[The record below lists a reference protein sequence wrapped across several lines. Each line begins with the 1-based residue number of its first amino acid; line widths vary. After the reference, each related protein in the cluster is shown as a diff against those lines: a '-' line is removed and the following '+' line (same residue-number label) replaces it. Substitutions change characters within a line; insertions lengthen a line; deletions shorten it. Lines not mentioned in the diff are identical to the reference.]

1 MDQSKV
7 DKYCMDSGLD
17 ESQSKSLI
25 AALTLLTTNFVK
37 YSIDDTEFM
46 KELLQLGLSQEIAE
60 SILTTIN
67 KEKPNIANAFM
78 KQSFRIN

>member
-1 MDQSKV
+1 
-7 DKYCMDSGLD
+7 
-17 ESQSKSLI
+17 
-25 AALTLLTTNFVK
+25 
-37 YSIDDTEFM
+37 M